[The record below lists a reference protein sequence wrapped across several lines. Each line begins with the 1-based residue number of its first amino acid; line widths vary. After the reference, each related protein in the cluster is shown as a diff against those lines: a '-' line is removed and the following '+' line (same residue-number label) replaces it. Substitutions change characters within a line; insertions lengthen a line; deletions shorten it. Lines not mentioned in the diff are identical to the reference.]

1 MVDEKSSPGGAGR
14 RLMSI
19 LQWAAGGRIEDS
31 PHWARYLASGL
42 ITLVSLAIVTVL
54 WRELRAITDPG
65 MLLLFTVAIS
75 TYLAGGMA
83 GMMSAAIVL
92 GCSFILFSHPLYP
105 FRYSD
110 LDWRQM
116 MAVSI
121 ACPLI
126 ALMVGSL
133 KEQVDRL
140 KRVTGEVDTL
150 RDENRRLQFSREAQ
164 QVCEHRFRVFAESL
178 ADYATCMLDSSG
190 RVVGWNGGAER
201 VLGYSEPEI
210 RGQNYSRFFT
220 REDILAR
227 RSERLL
233 SLAHFSGRAE
243 GEGWLVRKGGGRF
256 RSTFTVLGLKG
267 LQGLPGGTLLVARDL
282 TEISSMQDEL
292 KKAWVQIEALKSGR
306 SSGN

>member
-1 MVDEKSSPGGAGR
+1 
-14 RLMSI
+14 MSI
-19 LQWAAGGRIEDS
+19 LQWVGDARLVGS

-42 ITLVSLAIVTVL
+42 ITLLSLALVTLL

-65 MLLLFTVAIS
+65 MILLFTVALS

-83 GMMSAAIVL
+83 GMLSAAIVL
-92 GCSFILFSHPLYP
+92 ICSFLLFSHPLYP

-140 KRVTGEVDTL
+140 KLVTAEADEL
-150 RDENRRLQFSREAQ
+150 RDENRRLQFSRESQ
-164 QVCEHRFRVFAESL
+164 QICEHRFRMLTESL
-178 ADYATCMLDSSG
+178 PDYAVCMLDSGG
-190 RVVGWNGGAER
+190 RVMGWNAAAER
-201 VLGYSEPEI
+201 VLGYTLPEI
-210 RGQNYSRFFT
+210 RGQSYSRFFT

-227 RSERLL
+227 RPDRLL
-233 SLAHFSGRAE
+233 SLAQFSGRAE
-243 GEGWLVRKGGGRF
+243 GEGWLLRKGGGRF
-256 RSTFTVLGLKG
+256 RSTFTVLALKG
-267 LQGLPGGTLLVARDL
+267 LEGLPGGSLMVARDL
-282 TEISSMQDEL
+282 TEITDVQDEL
-292 KKAWVQIEALKSGR
+292 RKAWAQIEALKAEHGR
-306 SSGN
+306 QG

>member
-1 MVDEKSSPGGAGR
+1 MA
-14 RLMSI
+14 I
-19 LQWAAGGRIEDS
+19 LQWVGGERGAG
-31 PHWARYLASGL
+31 PPFWARYVASGL
-42 ITLVSLAIVTVL
+42 ITLASIAAVTVL
-54 WRELRAITDPG
+54 WRELRAIADPG
-65 MLLLFTVAIS
+65 LILLFTVAIS

-92 GCSFILFSHPLYP
+92 ICSFILFSHPLYP

-140 KRVTGEVDTL
+140 KLVTAEAEEL
-150 RDENRRLQFSREAQ
+150 RDENRRLQFARESQ
-164 QVCEHRFRVFAESL
+164 QICEHRFRTLTESL
-178 ADYATCMLDSSG
+178 PDYAICLLDSGG
-190 RVVGWNGGAER
+190 RIMGWNPAAER
-201 VLGYSEPEI
+201 VLGYTEPEV
-210 RGQNYSRFFT
+210 RGQSYSRFFT
-220 REDILAR
+220 REDLLAR
-227 RSERLL
+227 RPERLL

-243 GEGWLVRKGGGRF
+243 GEGWFVRKGGGRF
-256 RSTFTVLGLKG
+256 RSTFTVLAMKG
-267 LQGLPGGTLLVARDL
+267 LQGLPGGSLLVARDL
-282 TEISSMQDEL
+282 TEISDIQDEL
-292 KKAWVQIEALKSGR
+292 KKAWVQIEALKAGR

>member
-1 MVDEKSSPGGAGR
+1 
-14 RLMSI
+14 MSI
-19 LQWAAGGRIEDS
+19 LQWVGDAQLSGS
-31 PHWARYLASGL
+31 SHWARYLASGL
-42 ITLVSLAIVTVL
+42 ITLLSLALVALL

-65 MLLLFTVAIS
+65 MILVFTVALS

-83 GMMSAAIVL
+83 GMLSAAIVL
-92 GCSFILFSHPLYP
+92 ICSFLLFSHPLYP

-121 ACPLI
+121 ACPFI

-140 KRVTGEVDTL
+140 KVVTAEADEL
-150 RDENRRLQFSREAQ
+150 RDENRRLQFSRESQ
-164 QVCEHRFRVFAESL
+164 QICEHRFRVLTESL
-178 ADYATCMLDSSG
+178 SDYAICMLDSGG
-190 RVVGWNGGAER
+190 RVMGWNPAAER
-201 VLGYSEPEI
+201 VLGYSQPEI
-210 RGQNYSRFFT
+210 RGQSYSRFFT

-227 RSERLL
+227 RPERLL

-256 RSTFTVLGLKG
+256 RSTFTVLAMKG
-267 LQGLPGGTLLVARDL
+267 LQGLPGGSLLVARDL
-282 TEISSMQDEL
+282 TEMTEVQDEL
-292 KKAWVQIEALKSGR
+292 KKAWVQIEALKIERGH
-306 SSGN
+306 

>member
-1 MVDEKSSPGGAGR
+1 
-14 RLMSI
+14 MSI
-19 LQWAAGGRIEDS
+19 LQWVGDAQLGGS

-42 ITLVSLAIVTVL
+42 ITLLSIALVTLL

-65 MLLLFTVAIS
+65 MILLFTVALS

-83 GMMSAAIVL
+83 GMLSAAIVL
-92 GCSFILFSHPLYP
+92 ICSFLLFSHPLYP

-116 MAVSI
+116 MAVLI

-140 KRVTGEVDTL
+140 RVVTAEADEL
-150 RDENRRLQFSREAQ
+150 RDENRRLQFSRESQ
-164 QVCEHRFRVFAESL
+164 QICEHRFRVLTESL
-178 ADYATCMLDSSG
+178 FDYAICMLDAGG
-190 RVVGWNGGAER
+190 RVMGWNPAAER
-201 VLGYSEPEI
+201 VLGYTQPEI
-210 RGQNYSRFFT
+210 RGQSYSRFFT

-227 RSERLL
+227 RPERLL

-256 RSTFTVLGLKG
+256 RSTFTVLAMKG
-267 LQGLPGGTLLVARDL
+267 LQGLPGGSLLVARDL
-282 TEISSMQDEL
+282 TDMTEVQDEL
-292 KKAWVQIEALKSGR
+292 KKAWVQIEALKAGR
-306 SSGN
+306 GQ

>member
-1 MVDEKSSPGGAGR
+1 
-14 RLMSI
+14 MSI
-19 LQWAAGGRIEDS
+19 LQWVGDARVGSS

-42 ITLVSLAIVTVL
+42 ITLLSLALVTLL

-65 MLLLFTVAIS
+65 MILLFTVALS

-83 GMMSAAIVL
+83 GMLSAAIVL
-92 GCSFILFSHPLYP
+92 MCSFLLFSHPLYP

-140 KRVTGEVDTL
+140 KVVTEEADEL
-150 RDENRRLQFSREAQ
+150 RDENRRLQFCRESQ
-164 QVCEHRFRVFAESL
+164 QICEHRFRVLTESL
-178 ADYATCMLDSSG
+178 SDYAICMLDSGG
-190 RVVGWNGGAER
+190 RVMGWNPAAER
-201 VLGYSEPEI
+201 VLGYTQPEI
-210 RGQNYSRFFT
+210 RGQSYSRFFT

-227 RSERLL
+227 RPERLL

-256 RSTFTVLGLKG
+256 RSTFTVLAMKG
-267 LQGLPGGTLLVARDL
+267 LQGLPGGSLMVARDL
-282 TEISSMQDEL
+282 TEMTEVQDEL
-292 KKAWVQIEALKSGR
+292 KKAWVQIEALKPERG
-306 SSGN
+306 G

>member
-1 MVDEKSSPGGAGR
+1 
-14 RLMSI
+14 MSI
-19 LQWAAGGRIEDS
+19 LEWAGGERFAGS
-31 PHWARYLASGL
+31 SHWARYVASGL
-42 ITLVSLAIVTVL
+42 ITLLSLAIVTVL
-54 WRELRAITDPG
+54 WRELRAIADPG
-65 MLLLFTVAIS
+65 LILLFTVAIS

-116 MAVSI
+116 MAVSV

-140 KRVTGEVDTL
+140 KVVTGEVDEI
-150 RDENRRLQFSREAQ
+150 REENRRLHFSRESQ
-164 QVCEHRFRVFAESL
+164 QICEHRFRMLTESL
-178 ADYATCMLDSSG
+178 PDYAICMLDSGG
-190 RVVGWNGGAER
+190 RVMGWNPAAER

-210 RGQNYSRFFT
+210 RGQSYSRFFT
-220 REDILAR
+220 REDLLAR
-227 RSERLL
+227 RPDRLL
-233 SLAHFSGRAE
+233 SLAQFSGRAE
-243 GEGWLVRKGGGRF
+243 GEGWFVRKGGGRF
-256 RSTFTVLGLKG
+256 RSTFTVLAMKG
-267 LQGLPGGTLLVARDL
+267 LQGLPGGSLLVARDL
-282 TEISSMQDEL
+282 TEISDIQDEL

-306 SSGN
+306 GPGA

>member
-1 MVDEKSSPGGAGR
+1 
-14 RLMSI
+14 MSI
-19 LQWAAGGRIEDS
+19 LQWVGDARFTGS

-42 ITLVSLAIVTVL
+42 ITLLSLALVTLL
-54 WRELRAITDPG
+54 WRELRAIADPG
-65 MLLLFTVAIS
+65 MILLFTVALS

-83 GMMSAAIVL
+83 GMLSAAIVL
-92 GCSFILFSHPLYP
+92 ICSFILFSHPLYP

-140 KRVTGEVDTL
+140 KLVTAEADEL
-150 RDENRRLQFSREAQ
+150 RDENRRLQFSRESQ
-164 QVCEHRFRVFAESL
+164 QICEHRFRMLTESL
-178 ADYATCMLDSSG
+178 PDYAICMLDSGG
-190 RVVGWNGGAER
+190 RVMGWNAAAER
-201 VLGYSEPEI
+201 VLGYSQPEI
-210 RGQNYSRFFT
+210 RGQSYSRFFT

-227 RSERLL
+227 RPDRLL

-256 RSTFTVLGLKG
+256 RSTFTVLALKG
-267 LQGLPGGTLLVARDL
+267 LQGLPGGSLMVARDL
-282 TEISSMQDEL
+282 TEIGDVQDEL
-292 KKAWVQIEALKSGR
+292 KKAWAQIEALKAERGR
-306 SSGN
+306 PG

>member
-1 MVDEKSSPGGAGR
+1 
-14 RLMSI
+14 MSI
-19 LQWAAGGRIEDS
+19 LQWVGDGQPRGS

-42 ITLVSLAIVTVL
+42 ITLLSLALVTLL

-65 MLLLFTVAIS
+65 MILLFTVALS

-83 GMMSAAIVL
+83 GMLSAAIVL
-92 GCSFILFSHPLYP
+92 ICSFLLFSHPLYP

-116 MAVSI
+116 MVVSI

-140 KRVTGEVDTL
+140 KVVTAEADEL
-150 RDENRRLQFSREAQ
+150 RDENRRLQFSRESQ
-164 QVCEHRFRVFAESL
+164 QICEHRFRVLTESL
-178 ADYATCMLDSSG
+178 SDYAICMLDSGG
-190 RVVGWNGGAER
+190 RVMGWNPAAER
-201 VLGYSEPEI
+201 VLGYTQPEV
-210 RGQNYSRFFT
+210 RGQSYSRFFT

-227 RSERLL
+227 RPERLL

-256 RSTFTVLGLKG
+256 RSTFTVLAMKG
-267 LQGLPGGTLLVARDL
+267 LQGLPGGSLLVARDL
-282 TEISSMQDEL
+282 TEMTEAQDEL
-292 KKAWVQIEALKSGR
+292 KKAWVQIEGLKAERGR
-306 SSGN
+306 